1 MHKLILYLLLL
12 STLGFSQTISF
23 EKALNSTLE
32 NSKKIKQQKIEIEEK
47 NQDLV
52 KIKSYSLGNLNLIHE
67 ASKTNHAGYVFNYKL
82 SSREAT
88 FEDFGFSQF
97 KEPINTEPK
106 DLNYPESRRNFNSK
120 ITYNIP
126 LFTGFKLSNQEDMI
140 SLQKK
145 AEEIKLN
152 INVNHLSLE
161 VLKAYNNSV
170 VAKKFVKAAQEA
182 KIAVEK
188 YETIAY
194 EFYKEGLVTKIDK
207 KQAQVKKLNAQSTLI
222 EAQNN
227 FELSLA
233 YLSFLTGIEN
243 ISDVEELK
251 SYEVDIN
258 EQSAFEKA
266 LETRDEIK
274 IIKTANDIYKKNINL
289 NRASY
294 YPNIYSH
301 LEYGINDNKITS
313 NDEKD
318 YYLAL
323 IGIKIALFDPSRA
336 SDLEKS
342 KLEYKKSLLQKQELE
357 DSIKLEIKKAKL
369 TLKAKTKVLKE
380 KLKAKELALDVL
392 EQSKLMYKN
401 KLISMS
407 ELLKQEAIYRN
418 NEALYILALYEKSL
432 ALATLNLAIGNNLF
446 GENI

>member
-1 MHKLILYLLLL
+1 M
-12 STLGFSQTISF
+12 
-23 EKALNSTLE
+23 
-32 NSKKIKQQKIEIEEK
+32 
-47 NQDLV
+47 
-52 KIKSYSLGNLNLIHE
+52 
-67 ASKTNHAGYVFNYKL
+67 
-82 SSREAT
+82 
-88 FEDFGFSQF
+88 
-97 KEPINTEPK
+97 
-106 DLNYPESRRNFNSK
+106 
-120 ITYNIP
+120 
-126 LFTGFKLSNQEDMI
+126 
-140 SLQKK
+140 
-145 AEEIKLN
+145 
-152 INVNHLSLE
+152 
-161 VLKAYNNSV
+161 
-170 VAKKFVKAAQEA
+170 AKKFVKAAQEA

-274 IIKTANDIYKKNINL
+274 IIKTANDIYKKNISL